1 MASLIFL
8 VAMEN
13 LDHNVVRVDA
23 RIATAATR
31 CPPSGGVRHLLDY
44 GHKRAG
50 SIPVVPAWPR
60 AVRRSWGG
68 DASGA
73 PTGPPP
79 RYGVPVAGEALVAV
93 LATAAQGAVL
103 W

>member
-44 GHKRAG
+44 GLVDR
-50 SIPVVPAWPR
+50 
-60 AVRRSWGG
+60 
-68 DASGA
+68 
-73 PTGPPP
+73 TG
-79 RYGVPVAGEALVAV
+79 R
-93 LATAAQGAVL
+93 T
-103 W
+103 

>member
-1 MASLIFL
+1 MSSASMRGSQRQQP
-8 VAMEN
+8 A
-13 LDHNVVRVDA
+13 A
-23 RIATAATR
+23 RRRGVFGTSWITAWWTA
-31 CPPSGGVRHLLDY
+31 PD